1 MKIFV
6 AHARNFDFQNELYEP
21 LRQSEINKT
30 HTFFFPHEGSVETK
44 TKDII
49 KNSDIVI
56 AETSYPATGMG
67 IELGWA
73 DAFDI
78 PIFAFYKEGSIP
90 SRSAQFVTR
99 KSTQYKDVKEL
110 VAAVEQ
116 TIQTHN
122 K

>member
-6 AHARNFDFQNELYEP
+6 AHSRNFDFQNELYEP
-21 LRQSEINKT
+21 LRQSELNKT
-30 HTFFFPHEGSVETK
+30 HTLFFPHEGSAETK

-78 PIFAFYKEGSIP
+78 PIYAFYKEGSVP

-99 KSTQYKDVKEL
+99 KSTQYKDLQEL
-110 VAAVEQ
+110 VALIEKVITNHGA
-116 TIQTHN
+116 
-122 K
+122 